1 MRKNRRTR
9 LFVAGLAALVTL
21 NAALWLAQFGLALP
35 GVPAIFGAA
44 MIRAEVVTKSGG
56 VLHEYRIDRGRITAI
71 SGRTL
76 TVYERDGASVPIP
89 VSLTARITING
100 SPAGFGALRR
110 GMKVQ
115 TIREAENPAES
126 VDATRTR

>member
-1 MRKNRRTR
+1 MR
-9 LFVAGLAALVTL
+9 LLLAAAAALVTL

-35 GVPAIFGAA
+35 GLPAIFGPA

-56 VLHEYRIDRGRITAI
+56 VVHEYRIDRGRITGI

-76 TVYERDGASVPIP
+76 TVSERDGTVVQIP
-89 VSLTARITING
+89 VSPTARITLNG
-100 SPAGFGALRR
+100 AFVGFGALRR

-115 TIREAENPAES
+115 TMREAEDPAES
-126 VDATRTR
+126 VDATRIR